1 MEVWIGKAYSQHA
14 TNSSKVNFVME
25 KQRLG
30 RPFSSGKLVDLFS
43 FSNIH
48 YPHLYHLVYFLRS
61 VVRHQ
66 KENFMLL
73 HTFQP
78 ITIQKSSPNCKAV
91 LILAEIFAEGGNQ
104 MVSSYQKKLIKEK
117 LWTKIVFNSSCFGLG
132 T

>member
-30 RPFSSGKLVDLFS
+30 RPFSYGKLVDLFS

-48 YPHLYHLVYFLRS
+48 YPHISSGKESRDHLVYFLRS
-61 VVRHQ
+61 VARDQ

-117 LWTKIVFNSSCFGLG
+117 LGPK
-132 T
+132 

>member
-1 MEVWIGKAYSQHA
+1 
-14 TNSSKVNFVME
+14 ME

-48 YPHLYHLVYFLRS
+48 YPHISSGRESRDHLVYFLRS
-61 VVRHQ
+61 VARHQ

-78 ITIQKSSPNCKAV
+78 ILKYLQKEEIKWS
-91 LILAEIFAEGGNQ
+91 LI
-104 MVSSYQKKLIKEK
+104 IKR
-117 LWTKIVFNSSCFGLG
+117 S
-132 T
+132 

>member
-30 RPFSSGKLVDLFS
+30 RPFSSGKLVDL
-43 FSNIH
+43 
-48 YPHLYHLVYFLRS
+48 VYFLGS
-61 VVRHQ
+61 VARHQ

-91 LILAEIFAEGGNQ
+91 LILAKIFAEGGNQ

-117 LWTKIVFNSSCFGLG
+117 L
-132 T
+132 